1 MDEARPLFTA
11 ALSGRDNDEPKKKE
25 EITSN
30 SLGFAL
36 IIISFG
42 ILIATPDGWGA
53 VAYFTWAMVFFVVGM
68 LALMFPS
75 KKPPSS
81 KDSESE

>member
-1 MDEARPLFTA
+1 MDDRI
-11 ALSGRDNDEPKKKE
+11 DNDKPKNKE

-30 SLGFAL
+30 SLGLAL
-36 IIISFG
+36 ILISFG
-42 ILIATPDGWGA
+42 IYMTPAFFPSVAPNGWE
-53 VAYFTWAMVFFVVGM
+53 VVTWITWAMVFFVVGI

-81 KDSESE
+81 KDSKSESE

>member
-1 MDEARPLFTA
+1 MDD
-11 ALSGRDNDEPKKKE
+11 GIDNDKPKNKE

-30 SLGFAL
+30 SLGLAL
-36 IIISFG
+36 ILISVG
-42 ILIATPDGWGA
+42 IFFTPAFFPSVAPNGWE
-53 VAYFTWAMVFFVVGM
+53 VVTWITWAMVFFVVGI

-81 KDSESE
+81 KDSQSESE

>member
-1 MDEARPLFTA
+1 MD
-11 ALSGRDNDEPKKKE
+11 DKKNNDEPKKKE

-30 SLGFAL
+30 SLGLAL

-42 ILIATPDGWGA
+42 IFITPGFFPSVAPNGWE
-53 VAYFTWAMVFFVVGM
+53 VVTWMTGAMVFFVVGI

-75 KKPPSS
+75 KKPSSS

>member
-1 MDEARPLFTA
+1 MDDEMN
-11 ALSGRDNDEPKKKE
+11 DDEPKKKE
-25 EITSN
+25 EITST
-30 SLGFAL
+30 SFGLAL

-42 ILIATPDGWGA
+42 IFMTPGFFPSVAPNGWE
-53 VAYFTWAMVFFVVGM
+53 VVTWMTWAMVFFVVGV

-81 KDSESE
+81 KN

>member
-1 MDEARPLFTA
+1 MGDKIN
-11 ALSGRDNDEPKKKE
+11 NDEPKKKE

-36 IIISFG
+36 LIISFG
-42 ILIATPDGWGA
+42 IFMTPAFFPSVAPNGWE
-53 VAYFTWAMVFFVVGM
+53 VVTWTSWAMGFFVVGI

-75 KKPPSS
+75 KKPPSPKDS
-81 KDSESE
+81 KSESE

>member
-1 MDEARPLFTA
+1 MD
-11 ALSGRDNDEPKKKE
+11 DKKNNDEPKKKE

-30 SLGFAL
+30 SLGLAL
-36 IIISFG
+36 ILISFG
-42 ILIATPDGWGA
+42 IYMTPAFFPSVAPNGWE
-53 VAYFTWAMVFFVVGM
+53 VVTWITWAMVFFVVGI

-81 KDSESE
+81 KDSKSESE

>member
-1 MDEARPLFTA
+1 MD
-11 ALSGRDNDEPKKKE
+11 DKKNNDEPKKKE

-30 SLGFAL
+30 SLGLAL

-42 ILIATPDGWGA
+42 ILITPGIFPSVAPNGWE
-53 VAYFTWAMVFFVVGM
+53 VVIWNTWAMVFFVVGI

-75 KKPPSS
+75 KKPPSP
-81 KDSESE
+81 KDSQSESE

>member
-1 MDEARPLFTA
+1 MDDEKN
-11 ALSGRDNDEPKKKE
+11 NDEPKEKE

-30 SLGFAL
+30 TLGLAL
-36 IIISFG
+36 IIISIG
-42 ILIATPDGWGA
+42 IFITPGIFPSVAPNGWE
-53 VAYFTWAMVFFVVGM
+53 VITWNTWAMGFFVTGI

-81 KDSESE
+81 KDSQSE